1 MNTQI
6 KHTPGPWAVEPRQ
19 WDHGASLAIV
29 APNNGYIVAI
39 VPFDED
45 IQTVDEPDYE
55 TVKRHPD
62 EVPNA
67 ALIAAA
73 PAMYEALLSILPAT
87 DIVSGQETDN
97 CRWCGRDYTDH
108 AVETGETLELC
119 SSDDCPGY
127 IARAALAQAEG
138 GEG

>member
-1 MNTQI
+1 MNTP
-6 KHTPGPWAVEPRQ
+6 KHTPGPWTTE
-19 WDHGASLAIV
+19 GADIT
-29 APNNGYIVAI
+29 NGYPEQGARVLIAEKV
-39 VPFDED
+39 FSEHD
-45 IQTVDEPDYE
+45 
-55 TVKRHPD
+55 
-62 EVPNA
+62 A

-138 GEG
+138 SKP

>member
-1 MNTQI
+1 MNNAT
-6 KHTPGPWAVEPRQ
+6 HTPGPTCTCGVITTVIET
-19 WDHGASLAIV
+19 GI
-29 APNNGYIVAI
+29 GCY
-39 VPFDED
+39 DEN
-45 IQTVDEPDYE
+45 E
-55 TVKRHPD
+55 
-62 EVPNA
+62 
-67 ALIAAA
+67 IAQCPLCKSA

-138 GEG
+138 RG

>member
-1 MNTQI
+1 MNTRS
-6 KHTPGPWAVEPRQ
+6 KHTPGPWAVRHDDMVCSKEGRIIADCESTSPPI
-19 WDHGASLAIV
+19 A
-29 APNNGYIVAI
+29 
-39 VPFDED
+39 ED
-45 IQTVDEPDYE
+45 
-55 TVKRHPD
+55 KA
-62 EVPNA
+62 NA
-67 ALIAAA
+67 TLIAAA

-138 GEG
+138 RR

>member
-1 MNTQI
+1 MS
-6 KHTPGPWAVEPRQ
+6 KHTQLGKVLDREHEKHR
-19 WDHGASLAIV
+19 
-29 APNNGYIVAI
+29 N
-39 VPFDED
+39 
-45 IQTVDEPDYE
+45 
-55 TVKRHPD
+55 
-62 EVPNA
+62 
-67 ALIAAA
+67 LIAAA

-127 IARAALAQAEG
+127 IARAALAQAERG
-138 GEG
+138 TI

>member
-1 MNTQI
+1 MNTQV
-6 KHTPGPWAVEPRQ
+6 KHTPGPWEVNKSDKCLIMVSKEISPRVTQ
-19 WDHGASLAIV
+19 PIADVQYNKERYA
-29 APNNGYIVAI
+29 
-39 VPFDED
+39 
-45 IQTVDEPDYE
+45 
-55 TVKRHPD
+55 
-62 EVPNA
+62 NA
-67 ALIAAA
+67 HLIAAA

-138 GEG
+138 TNR

>member
-1 MNTQI
+1 MPTP
-6 KHTPGPWAVEPRQ
+6 KHTPGPWVSGEYSSGTEVTGRNGKTICFLAVSRSDQSPAADTSR
-19 WDHGASLAIV
+19 A
-29 APNNGYIVAI
+29 
-39 VPFDED
+39 
-45 IQTVDEPDYE
+45 
-55 TVKRHPD
+55 
-62 EVPNA
+62 NA
-67 ALIAAA
+67 TLIAAA

-119 SSDDCPGY
+119 SSDDCHGY

-138 GEG
+138 R

>member
-1 MNTQI
+1 MRTVVGPDF
-6 KHTPGPWAVEPRQ
+6 PGQ
-19 WDHGASLAIV
+19 
-29 APNNGYIVAI
+29 GYIADVNLCRTNDAQ
-39 VPFDED
+39 D
-45 IQTVDEPDYE
+45 VDGEA
-55 TVKRHPD
+55 
-62 EVPNA
+62 NA
-67 ALIAAA
+67 HLIAAA

-138 GEG
+138 RR